1 MPERKE
7 DEFAFIKEKI
17 KDKPLN
23 KRRLLKFAV
32 IMIPFAVAFG
42 LIACFVM
49 TLVQPHMQNLL
60 YPKKESAVMI
70 PRDELETETEK
81 LEEETE
87 KEAEKET
94 ETAAPVYNITEK
106 QELEVTDYQ
115 QLQNKIYAIG
125 QEANRSIVT
134 VTGLKSGTDW
144 LHASY
149 ESTAEASGIIIAN
162 NGQDLLILTEKKI
175 IADAQDIHV
184 TFVDGALA
192 KASMRQY
199 DGNTG
204 IAVLSVALSELS
216 DSTLAAVKTAVLG
229 NSYLVKAGNVVL
241 AIGSPLGTNFSITAG
256 DVTATTNSISTL
268 DATYHVLNTDIVG
281 NSSGSRV
288 LINLNGEVV
297 GFIMQSFGRDESQN
311 TLTAVSVS
319 ELKGVIERISNNQQI
334 PYLGATL
341 NTVTQEM
348 EEAFDLPKGVYVK
361 SVEMDSPAMSAG
373 LQSGDIIVAMQGTE
387 ITEVSDYTEK
397 LMSLMPGDSIN
408 ITIKR
413 QGTDGYTRITCTA
426 IAGVLE

>member
-32 IMIPFAVAFG
+32 IMVPFAVAFG

-60 YPKKESAVMI
+60 YPKEESAVMI
-70 PRDELETETEK
+70 PRDALETETEIV
-81 LEEETE
+81 ETE
-87 KEAEKET
+87 TESEKET
-94 ETAAPVYNITEK
+94 ETTVPVYNITEK

-125 QEANRSIVT
+125 KEANKSIVT
-134 VTGLKSGTDW
+134 VTGLSSGTDW

-149 ESTAEASGIIIAN
+149 ESTAKASGIIIAN
-162 NGQDLLILTEKKI
+162 NGQELLILTEKKV

-184 TFVDGALA
+184 TFVDGTLA
-192 KASMRQY
+192 KASLRQY

-204 IAVLSVALSELS
+204 IAVLSVALSEVAET
-216 DSTLAAVKTAVLG
+216 TLATVKTAVLG
-229 NSYLVKAGNVVL
+229 NSYMVKAGNVVL
-241 AIGSPLGTNFSITAG
+241 AIGSPLGTNFSIAAG
-256 DVTATTNSISTL
+256 DITATTNSISTL

-281 NSSGSRV
+281 NSSASGV

-297 GFIMQSFGRDESQN
+297 GFIMQSFGREENQN

-319 ELKGVIERISNNQQI
+319 ELKGVIEKISNNQQI

-373 LQSGDIIVAMQGTE
+373 LQSGDIIIAMQGTE

-413 QGTDGYTRITCTA
+413 QGTDGYTKITCTA
-426 IAGVLE
+426 TAGVLE

>member
-32 IMIPFAVAFG
+32 IMVPFAVAFG

-60 YPKKESAVMI
+60 YPKEESAVMI
-70 PRDELETETEK
+70 PRDALETETEIV
-81 LEEETE
+81 ETE
-87 KEAEKET
+87 TESEKET
-94 ETAAPVYNITEK
+94 ETTVPVYNITEK

-125 QEANRSIVT
+125 KEANKSIVT
-134 VTGLKSGTDW
+134 VTGLSSGMDW

-149 ESTAEASGIIIAN
+149 ESTAKASGIIIAN
-162 NGQDLLILTEKKI
+162 NGQELLILTEKKV

-184 TFVDGALA
+184 TFVDGTLA
-192 KASMRQY
+192 KASLRQY

-204 IAVLSVALSELS
+204 IAVLSVALSEVAET
-216 DSTLAAVKTAVLG
+216 TLATVKTAVLG
-229 NSYLVKAGNVVL
+229 NSYMVKAGNVVL
-241 AIGSPLGTNFSITAG
+241 AIGSPLGTNFSIAAG
-256 DVTATTNSISTL
+256 DITATTNSISTL

-281 NSSGSRV
+281 NSSASGV

-297 GFIMQSFGRDESQN
+297 GFIMQSFGREENQN

-319 ELKGVIERISNNQQI
+319 ELKGVIEKISNNQQI
-334 PYLGATL
+334 PYLGVNL

-373 LQSGDIIVAMQGTE
+373 LQSGDIIIAMQGTE

-413 QGTDGYTRITCTA
+413 QGTDGYTKITCTA
-426 IAGVLE
+426 TAGVLE

>member
-32 IMIPFAVAFG
+32 IMVPFAVAFG

-60 YPKKESAVMI
+60 YPKEESAVMI
-70 PRDELETETEK
+70 PRDALETETEIV
-81 LEEETE
+81 ETE
-87 KEAEKET
+87 TESEKET
-94 ETAAPVYNITEK
+94 ETTVPVYNITEK

-125 QEANRSIVT
+125 KEANKSIVT
-134 VTGLKSGTDW
+134 VTGLSSGTDW

-149 ESTAEASGIIIAN
+149 ESSAKASGIIIAN
-162 NGQDLLILTEKKI
+162 NGQELLILTEKKV

-184 TFVDGALA
+184 TFVDGTLA
-192 KASMRQY
+192 KASLRQY

-204 IAVLSVALSELS
+204 IAVLSVALSEVAET
-216 DSTLAAVKTAVLG
+216 TLATVKTAVLG
-229 NSYLVKAGNVVL
+229 NSYMVKAGNVVL
-241 AIGSPLGTNFSITAG
+241 AIGSPLGTNFSIAAG
-256 DVTATTNSISTL
+256 DITATTNSISTL

-281 NSSGSRV
+281 NSSASGV

-297 GFIMQSFGRDESQN
+297 GFIMQSFGREENQN

-319 ELKGVIERISNNQQI
+319 ELKGVIEKISNNQQI
-334 PYLGATL
+334 PYLGVNL

-373 LQSGDIIVAMQGTE
+373 LQSGDIIIAMQGAE

-413 QGTDGYTRITCTA
+413 QGTDGYTKITCTA
-426 IAGVLE
+426 TAGVLE

>member
-32 IMIPFAVAFG
+32 IMVPFAVAFG

-60 YPKKESAVMI
+60 YPKEESAVMI
-70 PRDELETETEK
+70 PRDALETETEIV
-81 LEEETE
+81 ETE
-87 KEAEKET
+87 TESEKET
-94 ETAAPVYNITEK
+94 ETTVPVYNITEK

-125 QEANRSIVT
+125 KEANKSIVT
-134 VTGLKSGTDW
+134 VTGLSSGTDW

-149 ESTAEASGIIIAN
+149 ESTAKASGIIIAN
-162 NGQDLLILTEKKI
+162 NGQELLILTEKKV

-184 TFVDGALA
+184 TFVDGTLA
-192 KASMRQY
+192 KASLRQY

-204 IAVLSVALSELS
+204 IAVLSVALSEVAET
-216 DSTLAAVKTAVLG
+216 TLATVKTAVLG
-229 NSYLVKAGNVVL
+229 NSYMVKAGNVVL
-241 AIGSPLGTNFSITAG
+241 AIGSPLGTNFSIAAG
-256 DVTATTNSISTL
+256 DITATTNSISTL

-281 NSSGSRV
+281 NSSASGV

-297 GFIMQSFGRDESQN
+297 GFIMQSFGREENQN

-319 ELKGVIERISNNQQI
+319 ELKGVIEKISNNQQI
-334 PYLGATL
+334 PYLGVNL

-373 LQSGDIIVAMQGTE
+373 LQSGDIIIAMQGAE

-413 QGTDGYTRITCTA
+413 QGTDGYTKITCTA
-426 IAGVLE
+426 TAGVLE

>member
-32 IMIPFAVAFG
+32 IMVPFAVAFG

-60 YPKKESAVMI
+60 YPKEESAVMI
-70 PRDELETETEK
+70 PRDALETETEIV
-81 LEEETE
+81 ETE
-87 KEAEKET
+87 TESEKET
-94 ETAAPVYNITEK
+94 ETTVPVYNITEK

-125 QEANRSIVT
+125 KEANKSIVT
-134 VTGLKSGTDW
+134 VTGLSSGTDW

-149 ESTAEASGIIIAN
+149 ESTAKASGIIIAN
-162 NGQDLLILTEKKI
+162 NGQELLILTEKKV

-184 TFVDGALA
+184 TFVDGTLA
-192 KASMRQY
+192 KASLRQY

-204 IAVLSVALSELS
+204 IAVLSVALSEVAET
-216 DSTLAAVKTAVLG
+216 TLATVKTAVLG
-229 NSYLVKAGNVVL
+229 NSYMVKAGNVVL
-241 AIGSPLGTNFSITAG
+241 AIGSPLGTNFSIAAG
-256 DVTATTNSISTL
+256 DITATTNSISTL

-281 NSSGSRV
+281 NSSASGV

-297 GFIMQSFGRDESQN
+297 GFIMQSFGREENQN

-319 ELKGVIERISNNQQI
+319 ELKGVIEKISNNQQI